1 MPTNYSDQFFVMD
14 PGNPPSSGT
23 SLAVQNFGF
32 VDRNDDGLIS
42 VGVGDQVNGRTVT
55 AVYVGDQIRVTMN
68 GVTQWITGVT
78 FYVSGGPAI
87 FTPTDGTILSNA
99 TFLSSSWVPN
109 STQIAVGTL
118 GPPCFTPG
126 TMILTPAGEVPVEDL
141 APGDL
146 VMTRDDGARPL
157 RWTGRR
163 RVDAT
168 GDFAPVR
175 FATGIIGNS
184 RPLLVSPQ
192 HRILVTGWQAEL
204 ACGIAEVFVAA
215 KHLVDGHQITRAPQD
230 SIDYIHLM
238 FDRHQIVTSN
248 GAPTESFFPGDFIL
262 EGDRALRAE
271 LNALFPALEAM
282 CPPEEWQTARPVA
295 RGAELHCLAA

>member
-1 MPTNYSDQFFVMD
+1 MPTSYTDQFFIID
-14 PGNPPSSGT
+14 PGNPPPRGT
-23 SLAVQNFGF
+23 TLTVQNYGLL
-32 VDRNDDGLIS
+32 DQNDDGLIS
-42 VGVGDQVNGRTVT
+42 VGVGDQVNGLTVT
-55 AVYVGDQIRVTMN
+55 SVWFGDQIRVVMDGTL
-68 GVTQWITGVT
+68 QWITGVT
-78 FYVSGGPAI
+78 FYLSGGQAI
-87 FTPTDGTILSNA
+87 FTPTDGTILSTA
-99 TFLSSSWVPN
+99 TYRSSNYVST
-109 STQIAVGTL
+109 STQVPVSAL

-168 GDFAPVR
+168 GDFAPVH

-248 GAPTESFFPGDFIL
+248 GAPTESFFPGDVIL
-262 EGDRALRAE
+262 DGDRAIRAE
-271 LNALFPALEAM
+271 LNALFPLLEAL

>member
-23 SLAVQNFGF
+23 FLAVQNFGF

-99 TFLSSSWVPN
+99 TFRSSTWVPN

-146 VMTRDDGARPL
+146 VMTRDDGAQPL

-175 FATGIIGNS
+175 FAAGTIGNS
-184 RPLLVSPQ
+184 SPLLVSPQ
-192 HRILVTGWQAEL
+192 HRILITGWQAEL

-215 KHLVDGHQITRAPQD
+215 KHLVDGHQITRAAQD

-248 GAPTESFFPGDFIL
+248 GAPTESFFPGDVIL
-262 EGDRALRAE
+262 EGDRAIRAE

-295 RGAELHCLAA
+295 RGAELRCLAA

>member
-14 PGNPPSSGT
+14 PGNPPAYNA
-23 SLAVQNFGF
+23 SLTVQNYGF
-32 VDRNDDGLIS
+32 VDQNDDGLIS

-55 AVYVGDQIRVTMN
+55 AVYVGDRIRVVMN

-99 TFLSSSWVPN
+99 RFRSSEWVPN

-126 TMILTPAGEVPVEDL
+126 TMILTPTGEVPVEDL

-146 VMTRDDGARPL
+146 VLTRDDGAQPL
-157 RWTGRR
+157 RWTGRC

-175 FATGIIGNS
+175 FATGTIGNS

-192 HRILVTGWQAEL
+192 HRILITGWQAEL

-215 KHLVDGHQITRAPQD
+215 KHLVDGHRITRAPQD

-248 GAPTESFFPGDFIL
+248 GAPTESFFPGDVIL

-282 CPPEEWQTARPVA
+282 CPPEEWQTVRPVA
-295 RGAELHCLAA
+295 RGAELRCLAA

>member
-23 SLAVQNFGF
+23 FLAVQNFGF

-99 TFLSSSWVPN
+99 TFRSSTWVPN

-146 VMTRDDGARPL
+146 VMTRDDGARSL

-175 FATGIIGNS
+175 FAAGTIGNS

-192 HRILVTGWQAEL
+192 HRILITGWQAEL

-215 KHLVDGHQITRAPQD
+215 KHLVDGHQITRAAQD

-248 GAPTESFFPGDFIL
+248 GAPTESFFPGDVIL
-262 EGDRALRAE
+262 EGDRAIRAE

-295 RGAELHCLAA
+295 RGAELRCLAA

>member
-23 SLAVQNFGF
+23 FLAVQNFGF

-99 TFLSSSWVPN
+99 TFRSSTWVPN

-175 FATGIIGNS
+175 FAKDTIGNS

-192 HRILVTGWQAEL
+192 HRILITGWQAEL

-215 KHLVDGHQITRAPQD
+215 KHLVDGHQITRAAQD

-248 GAPTESFFPGDFIL
+248 GAPTESFFPGDVIL
-262 EGDRALRAE
+262 EGDRAIRAE

-295 RGAELHCLAA
+295 RGAELRCLAA

>member
-99 TFLSSSWVPN
+99 TFRSSTWVPN

-175 FATGIIGNS
+175 FAAGTIGNS

-192 HRILVTGWQAEL
+192 HRILITGWQAEL

-215 KHLVDGHQITRAPQD
+215 KHLVDGHQITRAAQD

-248 GAPTESFFPGDFIL
+248 GAPTESFFPGDVIL
-262 EGDRALRAE
+262 EGDRAIRAE

-295 RGAELHCLAA
+295 RGAELRCLAA

>member
-23 SLAVQNFGF
+23 FLAVQNFGF

-99 TFLSSSWVPN
+99 TFRSSTWVPN

-146 VMTRDDGARPL
+146 VMTRDDGAQPL

-175 FATGIIGNS
+175 FAAGTIGNS
-184 RPLLVSPQ
+184 SPLLVSPQ
-192 HRILVTGWQAEL
+192 HRILITGWQAEL

-215 KHLVDGHQITRAPQD
+215 KHLVDGHQITRAAQD

-248 GAPTESFFPGDFIL
+248 GAPTESFFPGDVIL
-262 EGDRALRAE
+262 EGDRAIRAE

-282 CPPEEWQTARPVA
+282 CPPEEWRTARPVA
-295 RGAELHCLAA
+295 RGAELRCLAA